1 MATTS
6 LEQLRQQLD
15 QLDGEII
22 AMIGRRQAIARE
34 VAAAKRA
41 TGYPTRDY
49 QREREVIM
57 GARRRAEQQGLSPDI
72 AEKVLR
78 LLIHSSL
85 TTQEQVSVATH
96 GAGSGRRALVIG
108 GAGKM
113 GGWFVQ
119 FLASQGFSVLV
130 ADPAG
135 AAAGGIEHVT
145 DWQALPDLDLF
156 DFIVVATPLGA
167 SDAVLSQLASRAPR
181 GVVFDLGSLK
191 SPLRQGLTALQ
202 RAGVKVT
209 SLHPM
214 FGPGVD
220 MLSGRHVI
228 FIDMGSSE
236 ALAAARRL
244 FQPTMAEQVVMDLEE
259 HDRLVAYV
267 LGLSHALNIAFFTAL
282 AGSGEAAPKLE
293 RMSSTTFDAQ
303 IDVASSVADESPELY
318 YDIQALNDYGGES
331 LQALASAVEK
341 LRRAVQE
348 RDPAAFRSLMEQ
360 GQAYLKGRR
369 LQAQRRP

>member
-15 QLDGEII
+15 QLDGEIV

-34 VAAAKRA
+34 VAAAKRT

-57 GARRRAEQQGLSPDI
+57 GARRRAEQHGLSPDV

-85 TTQEQVSVATH
+85 TTQEQVSVATR
-96 GAGSGRRALVIG
+96 GAGSGRHALVIG
-108 GAGKM
+108 GAGNM
-113 GGWFVQ
+113 GSWFVR

-135 AAAGGIEHVT
+135 APQGIGHVAN
-145 DWQALPDLDLF
+145 WQELPDLDKF

-167 SDAVLSQLASRAPR
+167 SGAVLEQLAARAPR

-214 FGPGVD
+214 FGPDVD
-220 MLSGRHVI
+220 MLCGRHVI
-228 FIDMGSSE
+228 FIDLGSSE
-236 ALAAARRL
+236 ALTAARAL

-303 IDVASSVADESPELY
+303 IEVAGSVADESPELY

-331 LQALASAVEK
+331 LQALATAVEQ
-341 LRRAVQE
+341 LRQTVQQ
-348 RDPAAFRSLMEQ
+348 RDRAAFRRLMEQ
-360 GQAYLKGRR
+360 GQAYLKGWRM
-369 LQAQRRP
+369 QAQRPA